1 MKTFRRPQYVVHVL
15 TICYSFIVSCLKNIL
30 VGKNEILNSLADEIA
45 KLRNLVE
52 QGILTQEEYES
63 AKKKLLS

>member
-1 MKTFRRPQYVVHVL
+1 M
-15 TICYSFIVSCLKNIL
+15 SCLKNIL